1 MAVVSRNERK
11 KRRCDALA
19 RLTSGMGVSEVAETL
34 VRDYGITRRSANL
47 DINWASDQ
55 LLKSLDDVETTHM
68 AAWLLSS
75 IQRVAQKSE
84 EAQQYGVTL
93 GCYKLLYEIAL
104 KDRMT
109 PTAKRTWKNHRSV

>member
-1 MAVVSRNERK
+1 MTVTSRAERK
-11 KRRCDALA
+11 RRRCDVLE
-19 RLTSGMGVSEVAETL
+19 RLSLGWGVGAVTDYLVANYE
-34 VRDYGITRRSANL
+34 ITRRSANL
-47 DINWASDQ
+47 DIQWASDQ

-109 PTAKRTWKNHRSV
+109 PAGKRTWKNHRSV